1 MKYKLNFPIIYLE
14 QEDLLDFLS
23 NFSKHGE
30 CDYNEDILKNNKAC
44 EWLVN
49 EIALLSVRSSVIIGE
64 YDFHYESEARKTC
77 LKFFKKFKKD

>member
-14 QEDLLDFLS
+14 QEDLLDFLG

-30 CDYNEDILKNNKAC
+30 CDYNEDVLKNNKAC

-49 EIALLSVRSSVIIGE
+49 EIGLL
-64 YDFHYESEARKTC
+64 
-77 LKFFKKFKKD
+77 LL